1 MKTSKEET
9 ARDVLIKCRE
19 EIPTLR
25 MQVRALQTENKF
37 LHRQI
42 NMMLDLHEGSKI
54 EGEWHSPDPLMD
66 SIQQHIAKLH
76 DENGC

>member
-1 MKTSKEET
+1 MKSNKEET
-9 ARDVLIKCRE
+9 TRDVLIKCRE

-42 NMMLDLHEGSKI
+42 NMMLDLHEGNKR
-54 EGEWHSPDPLMD
+54 EGEGYSPDQLMD
-66 SIQQHIAKLH
+66 SIQKQIAKLY
-76 DENGC
+76 DENGS